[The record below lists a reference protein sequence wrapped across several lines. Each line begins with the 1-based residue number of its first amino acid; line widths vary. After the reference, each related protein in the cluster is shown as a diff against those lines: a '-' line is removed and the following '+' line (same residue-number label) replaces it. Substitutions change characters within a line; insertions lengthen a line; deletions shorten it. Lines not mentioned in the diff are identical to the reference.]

1 MAAVAL
7 PSRRGTPSAEE
18 KQSKLKESGHKPTRL
33 VTPYQKSPQ
42 LRGVFSLPKPQQLPQ
57 IGSSAEDRCGARPFP
72 HGTTLAR
79 IRRHHIPNHP
89 LHAIHFAK
97 REDPLPSRLAHAPR
111 TVVVDRR
118 LTADPSAKRPST
130 RTIEKMPPCGPF
142 FSAAQSRSDNKN
154 HRGRAEA
161 RYRWRLRG
169 PQGKPLPRPPTA
181 PLQTTGFAVARAGDV
196 ETQRHARRNT
206 SGAFRYGPPTH

>member
-42 LRGVFSLPKPQQLPQ
+42 LMGVFSLPKPQQLPR

-97 REDPLPSRLAHAPR
+97 REGPLPSRLTHAPR
-111 TVVVDRR
+111 TIVADRR
-118 LTADPSAKRPST
+118 LIADPSAKRSPT
-130 RTIEKMPPCGPF
+130 RIIGKMPTCGRF
-142 FSAAQSRSDNKN
+142 FSAVQSQTDNRIY
-154 HRGRAEA
+154 RGRAKAPLPLAPSWSAREA
-161 RYRWRLRG
+161 ASAAAYGALADHGLRG
-169 PQGKPLPRPPTA
+169 RP
-181 PLQTTGFAVARAGDV
+181 GGRC
-196 ETQRHARRNT
+196 
-206 SGAFRYGPPTH
+206 